1 MSKITVARNG
11 STFEKNGK
19 QFFMMADTCW
29 SAFTNMS
36 LPEFERYLR
45 QRKDQGFNTILLNIL
60 PQWDRGLAKGEQFCP
75 FVKEGAAE
83 LRFSDIPM
91 DYLKNACRYLELM
104 QHYDMTPVLV
114 LLWSNYTNGTFFD
127 NLWGHIPMC
136 KEDVPDYVHAVAEL
150 YRPYEPM
157 YFVCGDTDF
166 SDRVVDDYYLPALIA
181 LKETA
186 PEALASLH
194 SCGDGF
200 LSTEEIERSIPERL
214 LYSDLLDFYCYQSG
228 HLQPWLERCT
238 KCAIAFRGLKIRK
251 PVLNAEPCYEGW
263 DWGSVVHDREH
274 VRQSTWLSVLSGA
287 DAGLSYGAQGVWLWY
302 RDGDSF
308 APYDRKGD
316 PLLYTCERPF
326 TGWQAMAFEGVQD
339 RVFARSIIEQYGIYD
354 VTPDTR
360 VEAVTELTRL
370 ALCKGDAELLL
381 YMPRNQ
387 LTRVNIPAEEYSFE
401 LFDLKHQKRIP
412 APITQDSEGFTI
424 SYPGVNSD
432 MLLVG
437 RRFENTGKAD

>member
-1 MSKITVARNG
+1 MSRIRVSKNG
-11 STFEKNGK
+11 KYFEKNGR
-19 QFFMMADTCW
+19 QFFLMADTCW

-36 LPEFERYLR
+36 LEEFERYLR
-45 QRKDQGFNTILLNIL
+45 QRKDQGFNTVLLNIL
-60 PQWDRGLAKGEQFCP
+60 PQWDRGLAPGERVCP
-75 FVKEGAAE
+75 FVEPDAKE
-83 LRFSDIPM
+83 LRFADIPA
-91 DYLKNACRYLELM
+91 DYFQKSCAYLELL

-114 LLWSNYTNGTFFD
+114 LLWANFTSGTFFD
-127 NLWGHIPMC
+127 GLWGHIPMR
-136 KEDVPDYVHAVAEL
+136 KEDVEPYVRYAAAL
-150 YRPYEPM
+150 YRRFEPM
-157 YFVCGDTDF
+157 YFICGDSNF
-166 SDRVVDDYYLPALIA
+166 SERVVDEYYLPALTA
-181 LKETA
+181 LKATD

-200 LSTEEIERSIPERL
+200 LSTEEIERSIPARL
-214 LYSDLLDFYCYQSG
+214 LYSELLDFYCYQSG

-238 KCAIAFRGLKIRK
+238 KCAVAFRGLKIRK

-302 RDGDSF
+302 REGDSF
-308 APYDRKGD
+308 APYDRKGER
-316 PLLYTCERPF
+316 LLYTCERPF

-339 RVFARSIIEQYGIYD
+339 RVFARRIIEQYGIYD

-370 ALCKGDAELLL
+370 ALCKGGVQLLL

-387 LTRVNIPAEEYSFE
+387 LTRVNIPAEQYSFE

-412 APITQDSEGFTI
+412 APITRDPKGFTV

-437 RRFENTGKAD
+437 RRIEKT